1 MTKREILQRLKG
13 QLIVSCQAYEDNP
26 LYGTENMVTMAKCVL
41 AGGAKGI
48 RACWPENV
56 RAIRALTDAPLI
68 GINKV
73 MPSADT
79 DFYDSVFITP
89 NYESAVAVI
98 EA

>member
-48 RACWPENV
+48 RHAG
-56 RAIRALTDAPLI
+56 L
-68 GINKV
+68 K
-73 MPSADT
+73 M
-79 DFYDSVFITP
+79 
-89 NYESAVAVI
+89 
-98 EA
+98 

>member
-48 RACWPENV
+48 RAVSYTHLDVYKRQSRICAYIHLRSCWSWQMENILSV
-56 RAIRALTDAPLI
+56 LPV
-68 GINKV
+68 KV
-73 MPSADT
+73 
-79 DFYDSVFITP
+79 F
-89 NYESAVAVI
+89 
-98 EA
+98 

>member
-48 RACWPENV
+48 MAAN
-56 RAIRALTDAPLI
+56 ALVA
-68 GINKV
+68 
-73 MPSADT
+73 ADM
-79 DFYDSVFITP
+79 FL
-89 NYESAVAVI
+89 
-98 EA
+98 

>member
-48 RACWPENV
+48 DHV
-56 RAIRALTDAPLI
+56 RANDIQNMGIAYAQLSGKRLLI
-68 GINKV
+68 
-73 MPSADT
+73 SLQ
-79 DFYDSVFITP
+79 
-89 NYESAVAVI
+89 
-98 EA
+98 